1 MTIFVIDFATI
12 AIVAFCGWRGYKN
25 GLIRGVFGIAALI
38 ASLFIANIA
47 AKAYSEE
54 FVGMLKPFV
63 GGIVESAI
71 TDLSDEENEDGPET
85 LEDNEDDEFENEP
98 EEFVT
103 TYKVLRSIGLPKS
116 VAVRIAGAVAS
127 PESDEDGGAN
137 DAVEEREGITRVRL
151 PRLIADN
158 LSDKLAYVAVFG
170 VAFVL
175 LAIIFAVIGNLIN
188 FVFSLPGLRLV
199 DAIAGTV
206 FGIAKG
212 LIIVLALTAVLRY
225 FGIVAYDTIGSTS
238 VLNYLIN
245 NNIIADKLG
254 I

>member
-1 MTIFVIDFATI
+1 MTVFVIDIATL

-38 ASLFIANIA
+38 AALFIANIA
-47 AKAYSEE
+47 AKAYSVE
-54 FVGMLKPFV
+54 FVGMLRPFV

-71 TDLSDEENEDGPET
+71 TDLNDEGNADEPDALKE
-85 LEDNEDDEFENEP
+85 NEDDEFGNES

-116 VAVRIAGAVAS
+116 VAARIAGAVAG
-127 PESDEDGGAN
+127 PESAEDGVAN
-137 DAVEEREGITRVRL
+137 DAAEESEGISRVRL

-199 DAIAGTV
+199 DAIAGAV

-225 FGIVAYDTIGSTS
+225 FGIVAYNTIGSTS

-245 NNIIADKLG
+245 HNIIADKLG